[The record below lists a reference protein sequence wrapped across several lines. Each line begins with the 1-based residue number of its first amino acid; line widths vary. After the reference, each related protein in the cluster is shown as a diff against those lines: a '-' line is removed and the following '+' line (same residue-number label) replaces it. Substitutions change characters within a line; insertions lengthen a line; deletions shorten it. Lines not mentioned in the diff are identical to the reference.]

1 MTEIKCKKRIG
12 YPDSIPDRIE
22 FIDRIATDYGWL
34 LIEYQDN
41 IGMMYYHKKINR
53 FDCRINIYITKM
65 SVTTYLDHP
74 KNGRGQ
80 LYRKNVN
87 VELLTGIFE
96 NPRIHTGIGY
106 YQKS

>member
-41 IGMMYYHKKINR
+41 IGMMHYHKIKDPNCQIK
-53 FDCRINIYITKM
+53 IYITKM
-65 SVTTYLDHP
+65 SAIIYFDFDEIKTQAYH
-74 KNGRGQ
+74 KF
-80 LYRKNVN
+80 VN
-87 VELLTGIFE
+87 VSFLKLLFI
-96 NPRIHTGIGY
+96 
-106 YQKS
+106 